1 MFVLMEVTDYEG
13 SDLLGVYSSMEEAVV
28 QAQRWLEA
36 ERFFDG
42 LEIYALDVVAPALR
56 AAISREPDWS
66 DRVRA

>member
-1 MFVLMEVTDYEG
+1 
-13 SDLLGVYSSMEEAVV
+13 MEEAVV

-42 LEIYALDVVAPALR
+42 LEIYALDVDAPALR

-66 DRVRA
+66 YRV

>member
-13 SDLLGVYSSMEEAVV
+13 SDLLGVYSSMEEAVM
-28 QAQRWLEA
+28 QAQRWLEV

-42 LEIYALDVVAPALR
+42 LEIYALDVDAPALR

-66 DRVRA
+66 YRVTR